1 MSDKQATAHAHIAKR
16 GFSSAFGREWKRFR
30 NSYLFYSF
38 KRDPIAISC
47 FTIFLFLVII
57 SFAAPIVAPYNPY
70 DTTTIDI
77 MDSELPPSWMEKG
90 NENFWLGTD
99 IQGRDLYS
107 TMLYGLRTSVIIG
120 IFAVIFQAFVGIT
133 IGLLAGYMGG
143 RIDAFLMRITDIQF
157 SIPYLIVA
165 IIASAVFKIAFGV
178 NRFEELAIPLLV
190 IIIGMSEWPKYARTV
205 RASVLGEK
213 SKEYVEAARVIGL
226 SNRLIMFRHILPNT
240 LTPVLVISTIQ
251 VAQAVMSEAALSFL
265 GLGMPVT
272 KPSLGSLINL
282 GFEYVFSGSWWI
294 TLFPGLLLVL
304 FVLVILLLGDW
315 LRDVLNPKLYKG

>member
-1 MSDKQATAHAHIAKR
+1 
-16 GFSSAFGREWKRFR
+16 
-30 NSYLFYSF
+30 
-38 KRDPIAISC
+38 
-47 FTIFLFLVII
+47 
-57 SFAAPIVAPYNPY
+57 
-70 DTTTIDI
+70 
-77 MDSELPPSWMEKG
+77 
-90 NENFWLGTD
+90 
-99 IQGRDLYS
+99 
-107 TMLYGLRTSVIIG
+107 
-120 IFAVIFQAFVGIT
+120 
-133 IGLLAGYMGG
+133 
-143 RIDAFLMRITDIQF
+143 MRITDIQF

-165 IIASAVFKIAFGV
+165 IIASAVFKIAFGA

-226 SNRLIMFRHILPNT
+226 NNRLIMFRHILPNT

-294 TLFPGLLLVL
+294 TLFPGLLLVT